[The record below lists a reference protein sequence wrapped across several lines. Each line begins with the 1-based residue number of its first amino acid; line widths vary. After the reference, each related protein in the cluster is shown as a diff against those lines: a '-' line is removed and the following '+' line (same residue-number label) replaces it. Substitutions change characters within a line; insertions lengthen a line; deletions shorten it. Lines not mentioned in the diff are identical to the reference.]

1 MKLIFFNLIV
11 TFLYIIFFDLSRNSY
26 LLLLLYVLL
35 SILIVT
41 LFLNFKKILLNFVEI
56 LNISLASIISFF
68 LFLEIIFF
76 FKPSIVPTNITIF
89 IDRDKEFY
97 NDKVEFSKKLPYVKF
112 KPNTEIRIRHYRGG
126 PKDFEY
132 TWNTDNFGFK
142 NYKNINLDDVNVL
155 MLGDSFTEGFGVK
168 ISDTISNQ
176 IAGNSSFLPYNLGVQ
191 GYSISQMRA
200 VYQKYKKNFRY
211 NFVILNYLAG
221 TYSREQIIE
230 NQLKNN
236 DEIIGAGGIFDVAT
250 ASVNDEVRNSAFFIS
265 SALWTSTK
273 FLRKN
278 IARKIK
284 GIEYDDKRMN
294 IYPGI
299 KFDIENKDYNNFSNN
314 SFSKFLSEIIK
325 IKEISK
331 SDNTQMIFVYYINR
345 SMAYYQK
352 ATGKF
357 LPNKVF
363 YERDAIQE
371 FCKKNNIHFLD
382 ISKDLIDYVIQL
394 KTNDNENYNSLP
406 FLKRDAHLSP
416 VGNSIVANSII
427 NKLRK
432 IEK

>member
-1 MKLIFFNLIV
+1 M
-11 TFLYIIFFDLSRNSY
+11 
-26 LLLLLYVLL
+26 
-35 SILIVT
+35 
-41 LFLNFKKILLNFVEI
+41 
-56 LNISLASIISFF
+56 
-68 LFLEIIFF
+68 
-76 FKPSIVPTNITIF
+76 
-89 IDRDKEFY
+89 
-97 NDKVEFSKKLPYVKF
+97 
-112 KPNTEIRIRHYRGG
+112 
-126 PKDFEY
+126 
-132 TWNTDNFGFK
+132 
-142 NYKNINLDDVNVL
+142 
-155 MLGDSFTEGFGVK
+155 
-168 ISDTISNQ
+168 
-176 IAGNSSFLPYNLGVQ
+176 
-191 GYSISQMRA
+191 
-200 VYQKYKKNFRY
+200 
-211 NFVILNYLAG
+211 
-221 TYSREQIIE
+221 
-230 NQLKNN
+230 
-236 DEIIGAGGIFDVAT
+236 
-250 ASVNDEVRNSAFFIS
+250 
-265 SALWTSTK
+265 
-273 FLRKN
+273 RKN

-363 YERDAIQE
+363 YERDVIQE